1 MVHISTKEARSMI
14 LGVGNHNIFKTL
26 QFAKAH
32 KDEIQAYIQ
41 GKSYEGYDD
50 PMPDGGAEAG
60 ISIGVIL
67 VVIILSLGFWIWAL
81 VVTLKYFNVLPQWAQ
96 ILAILGLVG
105 VGGPILTLIAVY
117 VGKCQGNGQGKG
129 SRQ

>member
-1 MVHISTKEARSMI
+1 MVHISTNEARSMI

-26 QFAKAH
+26 QFANAH
-32 KDEIQAYIQ
+32 KKEIQAYIQ

-50 PMPDGGAEAG
+50 PGTGGAEAG
-60 ISIGVIL
+60 VAIGVVL
-67 VVIILSLGFWIWAL
+67 FVIILSLGFWIWAL
-81 VVTLKYFNVLPQWAQ
+81 VVTLKYFNVLPPWAK

-117 VGKCQGNGQGKG
+117 VGKGQGKG
-129 SRQ
+129 QGRRQ